1 MILKHPSD
9 RGGSRSKPFERLAE
23 NASRFTSSASFF
35 GLCLILV
42 GMAVTLHLIGLPIRW
57 LLFGAESMSA
67 VTLILVALLK
77 NSELRA
83 ERVVERKL
91 DAIAAALL
99 EWREGGGTGEAH
111 EKLRFSLGLEE
122 DPRGPSKPPS

>member
-23 NASRFTSSASFF
+23 NASRFTSSATFF
-35 GLCLILV
+35 GFCLILV
-42 GMAVTLHLIGLPIRW
+42 ALAITLHLIGLPIKW
-57 LLFGAESMSA
+57 LLFGGEAMSA
-67 VTLILVALLK
+67 LTLLLVALLK

-83 ERVVERKL
+83 ERAVERKL

-99 EWREGGGTGEAH
+99 AGQEGGDTVEAH
-111 EKLRFSLGLEE
+111 QKLRSVLGLDE
-122 DPRGPSKPPS
+122 DS